1 MQYSKLMTKGR
12 LAAAVARNR
21 IVMSPMGENMANA
34 DGSVS
39 DQMIAYYA
47 RRAQGGTGIIIP
59 GVVSVDYPRG
69 KTESCQSR
77 LDQKKFIKD
86 FARMVREIHRYGSLI
101 IPQLHHAGAATDRRI
116 TDGIQPIS
124 ITANDQI
131 NMILSG
137 TGSHVEGEAGYLS
150 AEGVDANRADV
161 HVATAEDLHELENKF
176 IAAAVN
182 AKAAGCD
189 GVELHGAHSYLI
201 SQILTPFI
209 NDRTDEYG
217 GSAENR
223 ARFAVNIIKGIRK
236 ACGPDFVI
244 GIRMPVHRWAT
255 DSLTD
260 EDSITYAKLFEEA
273 GCDFLDIS
281 GGIPEKPSN
290 LIETEEYEEGW
301 RVDLSEKIRPHVH
314 CAVFALGGIRHPQKA
329 EEILESGAADY
340 IVMGRQLICDP
351 DYCRKIEEGRTDEIR
366 YCISCSRGCYGELSS
381 DRFISC
387 ALNPETGHEYELH
400 YGDENSEPRNVVVV
414 GGGIAGMQAA
424 ITSAKKGYHVTLFE
438 AGEKLGGQI
447 ELASMGLHK
456 SRIQWVNE
464 YFSGEVY
471 RQGVKVVL
479 NTKAD
484 LEMIKACRPDYVFV
498 AAGSLPFNPPVKGVD
513 KAVAAWDVLRG
524 TAAVP
529 ENSTAIVLGGGT
541 VGCEVAELLSAAG
554 NETWLLEMTGS
565 LAAALEPFH
574 QLDVLTKLNTDEHMH
589 VLINSKVTAV
599 TDSGIVYVQDGKEE
613 TLEGSFIVSAFGQK
627 PQGSDLADALEAEG
641 IPFSAIG
648 DANKVGNFFSAT
660 TDAYLKAISIR

>member
-1 MQYSKLMTKGR
+1 MKYTQLLSEKKIG
-12 LAAAVARNR
+12 AAVARNR
-21 IVMSPMGENMANA
+21 VVMSPMGENMANS

-59 GVVSVDYPRG
+59 GVVSVEYPRG

-77 LDQKKFIKD
+77 LDEKKYIKD
-86 FARMVREIHRYGSLI
+86 FARMVREIHRYGSLC

-124 ITANDQI
+124 VTANDQI

-150 AEGVDANRADV
+150 AEGKDASRADV
-161 HVATAEDLHELENKF
+161 HVATADDLRALERKF
-176 IAAAVN
+176 ISAAVN

-201 SQILTPFI
+201 SQTLTPFI

-244 GIRMPVHRWAT
+244 GIRMPVHRWVT

-273 GCDFLDIS
+273 GADFLDIS
-281 GGIPEKPSN
+281 GGIPDRPSN
-290 LIETEEYEEGW
+290 LIESEEYAEGW
-301 RVDLSEKIRPHVH
+301 RVDLSEKIRPHVN
-314 CAVFALGGIRHPQKA
+314 CTVFALGGIRHPQKA
-329 EEILESGAADY
+329 EEILESGAAEF

-351 DYCRKIEEGRTDEIR
+351 DWCRKIEEGREDEIR

-387 ALNPETGHEYELH
+387 ALNPETGHEYALH
-400 YGDENSEPRNVVVV
+400 YGEENKEPRTVVVV

-424 ITSAKKGYHVTLFE
+424 ITSAKQGYHVTLFE
-438 AGEKLGGQI
+438 ASDKLGGQI
-447 ELASMGLHK
+447 DLASKGPNK
-456 SRIQWVNE
+456 ERIRWVYD
-464 YFSGEVY
+464 YFSGETY

-484 LEMIKACRPDYVFV
+484 IETIKACSPDFVFL
-498 AAGSLPFNPPVKGVD
+498 AAGSLPFNPPISGVE
-513 KAVAAWDVLRG
+513 KTVSAWDVLKE
-524 TAAVP
+524 TVP
-529 ENSTAIVLGGGT
+529 VPSGSAAIVLGGGT
-541 VGCEVAELLSAAG
+541 VGCEIAEILQAKG
-554 NETWLLEMTGS
+554 NETYLLEMTGII
-565 LAAALEPFH
+565 AGALEPFH
-574 QLDVLTKLNTDEHMH
+574 QVDVLARLNGDEHTH
-589 VLINSKVTAV
+589 VLTNSLVTAV
-599 TDSGIVYVQDGKEE
+599 TDSGVTYVNNGEE
-613 TLEGSFIVSAFGQK
+613 KTVEGSFIVSAFGQK
-627 PQGSDLADALEAEG
+627 PQGRELAEQLKEAG
-641 IPFSAIG
+641 IAFAKVG